1 MDQSQALET
10 RPEIDSPTSGT
21 GAATSGGRI
30 RWGSAALTIE
40 IALPADAAP
49 YLVAVGRYDLQLQMP
64 PGLPLVDVLTV
75 AHGHTPASDR
85 LVHTDLGAGLRYHRH
100 ETRQPQTG
108 QLQLT
113 VELVGADGLLVEL
126 QLQVFDAI
134 GVLRATSV
142 VRNAGTSG
150 DIVLRAV
157 PSFATYLGSPTS
169 PGDGINQWRLQ
180 EADSDWLGENR
191 WTDHPLRGPRLPN
204 LLDRTERHNARGEHK
219 RVSTGTWSTGR
230 ALPMGLLVHDSGAAW
245 GWQIEHN
252 GAWRWEV
259 GEDTAD
265 GYFALSGP
273 TDEDHQWTVVLH
285 PGDHF
290 QTVPVAI
297 ALAPSPEQAVAE
309 LTRYRRRTRRPHPDN
324 LQMPVV
330 FNDYM
335 NTLMGAPTTEQLL
348 PLIEAAS
355 RVGAEVFCV
364 DAGWYADGYWWDSV
378 GEWIAS
384 TERFPA
390 GLEQVVDAI
399 RAAGMTPGLWLEPE
413 VIGIRSPLAD
423 RLPTA
428 AFLQRHGQRIVEHDR
443 YILDLRHPAA
453 IEHLDTVVDGLIQRY
468 GVGYFKFDYN
478 VDPATG
484 TDRDS
489 DSVGAGL
496 LEHNRAH
503 LAWLDA
509 LLDRHPSLILE
520 NCGSGAM
527 RADYAMLSRLQLQ
540 STSDQEDYRR
550 YPPIAAAAPMSIL
563 PEQAASWAYPQA
575 HMTAEEVSFCLV
587 TGLAGRLYL
596 SGYLNRMSSEQCA
609 MVAAA
614 VRVAKATREH
624 LRDSVPLWPLGLPSW
639 DDAAV
644 ALGLQRDQSI
654 LMTVWDRAGRGDP
667 IELHLPQLQGRDV
680 EAETVFPT
688 TLPAWQH
695 DWNPDTATL
704 TLLPAQTGLGARQLR
719 ISTSIAS

>member
-1 MDQSQALET
+1 
-10 RPEIDSPTSGT
+10 
-21 GAATSGGRI
+21 
-30 RWGSAALTIE
+30 
-40 IALPADAAP
+40 
-49 YLVAVGRYDLQLQMP
+49 
-64 PGLPLVDVLTV
+64 
-75 AHGHTPASDR
+75 
-85 LVHTDLGAGLRYHRH
+85 
-100 ETRQPQTG
+100 
-108 QLQLT
+108 
-113 VELVGADGLLVEL
+113 
-126 QLQVFDAI
+126 
-134 GVLRATSV
+134 
-142 VRNAGTSG
+142 
-150 DIVLRAV
+150 
-157 PSFATYLGSPTS
+157 
-169 PGDGINQWRLQ
+169 
-180 EADSDWLGENR
+180 
-191 WTDHPLRGPRLPN
+191 
-204 LLDRTERHNARGEHK
+204 
-219 RVSTGTWSTGR
+219 
-230 ALPMGLLVHDSGAAW
+230 
-245 GWQIEHN
+245 
-252 GAWRWEV
+252 
-259 GEDTAD
+259 
-265 GYFALSGP
+265 
-273 TDEDHQWTVVLH
+273 
-285 PGDHF
+285 
-290 QTVPVAI
+290 
-297 ALAPSPEQAVAE
+297 
-309 LTRYRRRTRRPHPDN
+309 
-324 LQMPVV
+324 
-330 FNDYM
+330 
-335 NTLMGAPTTEQLL
+335 
-348 PLIEAAS
+348 
-355 RVGAEVFCV
+355 
-364 DAGWYADGYWWDSV
+364 
-378 GEWIAS
+378 
-384 TERFPA
+384 
-390 GLEQVVDAI
+390 
-399 RAAGMTPGLWLEPE
+399 
-413 VIGIRSPLAD
+413 
-423 RLPTA
+423 
-428 AFLQRHGQRIVEHDR
+428 
-443 YILDLRHPAA
+443 
-453 IEHLDTVVDGLIQRY
+453 
-468 GVGYFKFDYN
+468 